1 VTSGMLV
8 SVVIPYFNADAL
20 LPETLGHV
28 RAQTYA
34 PIEIVIVDDGSE
46 PASAARL
53 TEIAKEAGAR
63 VVTQANTGPAAARN
77 LGAAEARGEYLAFL
91 DADDIWAPDKIRK
104 QVALA
109 RENEEKLILTRT
121 ATISEE
127 GAPIKIYCFDK
138 MGPDRDVFNMTIAGQ
153 INSFTSA
160 LFFRR
165 RTFARLGGFDPKLRV
180 REDHLLLIQALREVG
195 FACVPE
201 VLSSRRLHAASY
213 SATARHVDASELL
226 ARQVPFAVALAAIEP
241 GFDRNRF
248 LAKEAFRIAKR
259 KLVAGRR
266 SEACRIALRAIQ
278 LHPGGLKYWLILPA
292 TVVATLHPSAF
303 DHWAPEYAHLHPSGS
318 AEAGERYNAKIR

>member
-1 VTSGMLV
+1 VTSGLLV

-20 LPETLGHV
+20 LPETLGYV

-34 PIEIVIVDDGSE
+34 PIEIVIVDDGSK

-53 TEIAKEAGAR
+53 TEIAKEASAR
-63 VVTQANTGPAAARN
+63 VVTQANAGPAAARN

-91 DADDIWAPDKIRK
+91 DADDIWAPHKIRK
-104 QVALA
+104 QVELA
-109 RENEEKLILTRT
+109 RQNEGKVILTRT
-121 ATISEE
+121 ATITED
-127 GAPIKIYCFDK
+127 GAPVRIYRFDQ
-138 MGPDRDVFNMTIAGQ
+138 MGPHTDILNMMLAGQ
-153 INSFTSA
+153 IHSFTSA
-160 LFFRR
+160 LFLPRA
-165 RTFARLGGFDPKLRV
+165 TFARLGGFNPKLRV

-213 SATARHVDASELL
+213 SATARHVDARELL

-266 SEACRIALRAIQ
+266 REARRIALKAIQ
-278 LHPGGLKYWLILPA
+278 LHPRHLKYWLMLPA
-292 TVVATLHPSAF
+292 TVVAALHPSAF
-303 DHWAPEYAHLHPSGS
+303 DHWAQEYAHLYRSGR
-318 AEAGERYNAKIR
+318 AEAR